1 LYAKTPKKFSLLQA
15 FCFCRIRR
23 KELALLKIIIAEKA
37 EETAALVNPK
47 PFFNLAKPIQFD

>member
-1 LYAKTPKKFSLLQA
+1 MKTPKKFSLLQA

-23 KELALLKIIIAEKA
+23 KELALLKIIITEKA